1 MLMVMVWVWVQLQ
14 RKMLGSERHMSH
26 DAICRSLERVKICQ
40 SGKWLC
46 FCYVGSSCESVDSN
60 WWLPLQYNLC
70 MNIKDVD
77 FGKSEL
83 FFDGHVKMVF
93 VLTSIVLFNVWTLF
107 NFKGIVCIYVAR
119 NMGQFASSKF
129 KLASLLWVC
138 TFSHE
143 KFWRCSTIEFFPS
156 SGTHKHSGHLPS
168 EFDWSKVFFRG

>member
-1 MLMVMVWVWVQLQ
+1 
-14 RKMLGSERHMSH
+14 
-26 DAICRSLERVKICQ
+26 
-40 SGKWLC
+40 
-46 FCYVGSSCESVDSN
+46 
-60 WWLPLQYNLC
+60 

-143 KFWRCSTIEFFPS
+143 KSWRCSTIELFPS

-168 EFDWSKVFFRG
+168 EFD